1 MSTIRLD
8 WESPEEE
15 EWRRRIA
22 ACGQSTVFQSWSWGA
37 ASQAVGAAVPAR
49 AYIEKNGRPVGLL
62 QVLERKRMGLFT
74 LGQVLRGP
82 LFHRPVMPE
91 DRIAAMTQAAARYPL
106 GKLKRF
112 SILPELPDGP
122 AAVGMMSDA
131 GFHRAM
137 EGYETAWL
145 DLSVDLESLRA
156 GLRQNFRN
164 QLVQSEKKA
173 LSVTIEEDPRPLLG
187 QYETH
192 RSDARYAAPEATL
205 LAALPDRDL
214 LCLAARDDAEVVGG
228 VLMVLHGR
236 AATYQVGWTSD
247 AGRAVHANNLL
258 LWRAVEIL
266 RERGIR
272 HLDLGGMEDNTAPG
286 VAHFKRGL
294 GGETYTL
301 PGTYV
306 A

>member
-1 MSTIRLD
+1 MNTIRLD
-8 WESPEEE
+8 WESPEEL
-15 EWRRRIA
+15 EWRRRLA
-22 ACGQSTVFQSWSWGA
+22 ACGKSTVFQSWSWGA
-37 ASQAVGAAVPAR
+37 ASRAVGAATPAR

-62 QVLERKRMGLFT
+62 QVLERKRLGVFT

-82 LFHRPVMPE
+82 IFHRPVMPE
-91 DRIAAMTQAAARYPL
+91 DRIAAITLAAARYPM

-122 AAVGMMSDA
+122 AALGMMSDA

-145 DLSVDLESLRA
+145 DLSADFENLRA

-164 QLVQSEKKA
+164 QLVQSEKRA
-173 LSVTIEEDPRPLLG
+173 LSVTEEEDPRPLLHE
-187 QYETH
+187 YETH
-192 RSDARYAAPEATL
+192 RTAARYAAPEATL
-205 LAALPDRDL
+205 LAALPDEDL
-214 LCLAARDDAEVVGG
+214 LCLAARDGDTVVGG
-228 VLMVLHGR
+228 VLIVLHGR

-247 AGRAVHANNLL
+247 NGRAVHANNLL
-258 LWRAVEIL
+258 LWRTVEL
-266 RERGIR
+266 LKDRGIR
-272 HLDLGGMEDNTAPG
+272 YLDLGGMEDDTAPG

-294 GGETYTL
+294 GGEPLLL
-301 PGTYV
+301 PGTFV